1 VAVCQRSL
9 LPDTTRFL
17 ASIINT
23 MDRTK
28 RIKRKASD
36 IADNSEP
43 ALKKPDIDDEQNDE
57 IISDIIKK
65 VSYTRDFRT
74 YLESIDKNDVIA
86 EFPGVVFGYGD
97 VCQS

>member
-1 VAVCQRSL
+1 
-9 LPDTTRFL
+9 
-17 ASIINT
+17 

-36 IADNSEP
+36 IDDNSEP

-86 EFPGVVFGYGD
+86 EFLGVVFGYGD